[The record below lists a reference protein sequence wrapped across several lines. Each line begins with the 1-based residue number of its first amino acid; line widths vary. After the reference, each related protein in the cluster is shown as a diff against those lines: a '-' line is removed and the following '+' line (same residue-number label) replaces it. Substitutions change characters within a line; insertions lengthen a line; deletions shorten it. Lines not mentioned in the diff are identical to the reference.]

1 MIDVLRIA
9 HLRIAPQEG
18 NLEVGNCEGN
28 PIFAIIFIIN
38 IVIIINKITIV
49 KSQTM
54 IALHPNI
61 VEVAD
66 FAALVLD
73 EVEQR
78 TRLASAVVRVPRRL
92 MEIMRNMPLCIM
104 DMHNVWA
111 QW

>member
-1 MIDVLRIA
+1 MSTCGSKII
-9 HLRIAPQEG
+9 ITTIIIIT
-18 NLEVGNCEGN
+18 
-28 PIFAIIFIIN
+28 IFAIIFIIN

-73 EVEQR
+73 EVEQWA
-78 TRLASAVVRVPRRL
+78 RLASAVVRVPRRL
-92 MEIMRNMPLCIM
+92 MEIMRNMPLCM
-104 DMHNVWA
+104 VEMHNVWT
-111 QW
+111 Q